1 MQRPVVGRV
10 NDEAMKEGFLLDLH
24 LVCGAPRLALRL
36 VWPDFFF
43 FSLDSR
49 YITLATAGPCC
60 ESLAVRPKFR
70 FETFKSWPPW
80 SKLVAYSGKHER
92 FI

>member
-43 FSLDSR
+43 FLSR
-49 YITLATAGPCC
+49 LSIYYFGDCRTMLRIPC
-60 ESLAVRPKFR
+60 SAPKIQ
-70 FETFKSWPPW
+70 
-80 SKLVAYSGKHER
+80 V
-92 FI
+92 